1 MAVAHI
7 NQVDFNKLVEQKGI
21 LLVDFSADWCPPC
34 KVMKPIFDNMSNE
47 FDGVEFAAVDVDNE
61 QSLSQQFSVQSI
73 PTFVLLDNSTG
84 ESKVLKRWT
93 GAQDPLT
100 FRTEIEELTEDL
112 VD

>member
-7 NQVDFNKLVEQKGI
+7 NKADYDKLVAQKGV

-34 KVMKPIFDNMSNE
+34 KVMKPIFEDMSNE

-61 QSLSQQFSVQSI
+61 QELSQMYSVQSI
-73 PTFVLLDNSTG
+73 PTFVLLDNTSG
-84 ESKVLKRWT
+84 ETKVLKRWT